1 MTTWMIVGIIVGTLV
16 LGFAALNLIL
26 TVVANRAAKEE
37 EARLAKMSP
46 EERRAYEYAGYR
58 AKHEMMATPV

>member
-1 MTTWMIVGIIVGTLV
+1 MTTWMIVGIIVGALV
-16 LGFAALNLIL
+16 LGLAGLNLIL

-37 EARLAKMSP
+37 EARLAKMTP
-46 EERRAYEYAGYR
+46 EERCQYEYAGYR

>member
-1 MTTWMIVGIIVGTLV
+1 MTTWMIVGIIVGALV

-26 TVVANRAAKEE
+26 TVVANRAAKKEE
-37 EARLAKMSP
+37 ERLAKMSP

-58 AKHEMMATPV
+58 AKHELMATPV

>member
-1 MTTWMIVGIIVGTLV
+1 MTTWMIVGIIVGSLV
-16 LGFAALNLIL
+16 LSFAALNFIL

-58 AKHEMMATPV
+58 AKHEMMATLV